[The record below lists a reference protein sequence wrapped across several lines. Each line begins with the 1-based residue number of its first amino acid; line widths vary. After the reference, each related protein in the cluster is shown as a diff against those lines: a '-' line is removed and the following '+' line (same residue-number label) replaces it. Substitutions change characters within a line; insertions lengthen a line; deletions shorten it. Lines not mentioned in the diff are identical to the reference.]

1 MNSEAKSAKFSSNAA
16 DVRRIAKGI
25 YDQKE
30 RRIVLRFVAE
40 SVKLSKNASEAGILP
55 AHVESLR
62 CRPPQ

>member
-1 MNSEAKSAKFSSNAA
+1 MDSEVKSTKFSSNAA

-40 SVKLSKNASEAGILP
+40 SMKLSKKHS
-55 AHVESLR
+55 
-62 CRPPQ
+62 

>member
-1 MNSEAKSAKFSSNAA
+1 MISEAKSAKFSSNAA

-40 SVKLSKNASEAGILP
+40 SVKLSKKAS
-55 AHVESLR
+55 
-62 CRPPQ
+62 